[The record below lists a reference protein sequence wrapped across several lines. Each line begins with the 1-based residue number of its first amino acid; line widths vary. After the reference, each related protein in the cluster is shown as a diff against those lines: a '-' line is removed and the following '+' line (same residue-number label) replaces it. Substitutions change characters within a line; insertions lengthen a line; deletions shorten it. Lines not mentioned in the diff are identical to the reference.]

1 MKLNTNGLMKV
12 GLAMMLTLITVQ
24 VNAQRIQPE
33 AVTGQMLLS
42 TTRII
47 VDSTIV
53 RDTVTATI
61 PIFINNMAW
70 GDSLRAFDLRFTFK
84 DGLEYVGIDT
94 VNTLASGANLLL
106 VNGAG
111 GGRNISIANADTLP
125 FTGGGAAN
133 QDDLTFRSD
142 TLIKIQVRALDAG
155 DYTFYPYYV
164 ALNDTIV
171 NPDSIKYW
179 ELSYAPYLGDVDS
192 NNVIQAFDAS
202 NILLH
207 SIGRSVLNDDN
218 WPWDRWRQVAGDVDG
233 DADSADVGLA
243 SFGGIPNAFMDNT
256 SAGAG
261 TDDADDDTLSGATT
275 DYTVVFAS
283 QFGEPDAYDASLVLQ
298 KAVGAIV
305 NYPGQSKAVTPKV
318 SVTIKNS
325 ELVFSVDGGLISF
338 ETSLRERE
346 TFKLKEPKISWSNA
360 LFGWNRT
367 HPQTQRYVVSIAAAK
382 TTSDVFLRIPLE
394 EVPGQGCIQVPMM
407 INNKIVVER
416 VCVDAAPVQ
425 PEEETLP
432 DMIELDQNYPN
443 PFNPG
448 TRIPF
453 RVNEATEMKL
463 EVYTVLGQ
471 KVATLVDGFKEVG
484 YYTVDFAGV
493 GLNSGVYVYQIST
506 PSFLITRNM
515 MLVK

>member
-1 MKLNTNGLMKV
+1 MMKLDTKNLFKV
-12 GLAMMLTLITVQ
+12 ALLGVFLSLSGNAY
-24 VNAQRIQPE
+24 AQRFQPE
-33 AVTGQMLLS
+33 AVSSQMLLS

-84 DGLEYVGIDT
+84 EGLEYVGIDT

-111 GGRNISIANADTLP
+111 GGRNISIANADTLA
-125 FTGGGAAN
+125 FTGGADL
-133 QDDLTFRSD
+133 DDLTFRTD
-142 TLIKIQVRALDAG
+142 TLIKIQIRALDAG
-155 DYTFYPYYV
+155 DYTFFPYYV

-256 SAGAG
+256 SSGAG

-275 DYTVVFAS
+275 DYTTVFAS

-305 NYPGQSKAVTPKV
+305 NYPGQSKSVIPKV
-318 SVTIKNS
+318 SVTLKNN
-325 ELVFSVDGGLISF
+325 ELIFSVDGGLISF
-338 ETSLRERE
+338 ETSLRERDNLK
-346 TFKLKEPKISWSNA
+346 FKEPKVSWSNA
-360 LFGWNRT
+360 LFGWNAN
-367 HPQTQRYVVSIAAAK
+367 HPETNRFVVSIAAAS

-394 EVPGQGCIQVPMM
+394 EVPDQGCFFVPMM
-407 INNKIVVER
+407 VNNNIIVER
-416 VCVDAAPVQ
+416 ICTGEAPVD
-425 PEEETLP
+425 PEVEEVLP
-432 DMIELDQNYPN
+432 DAIELDQNYPN

-453 RVNEATEMKL
+453 RVNVATDMKL

-471 KVATLVDGFKEVG
+471 KVATLVDGFKDVG

-515 MLVK
+515 LLVK